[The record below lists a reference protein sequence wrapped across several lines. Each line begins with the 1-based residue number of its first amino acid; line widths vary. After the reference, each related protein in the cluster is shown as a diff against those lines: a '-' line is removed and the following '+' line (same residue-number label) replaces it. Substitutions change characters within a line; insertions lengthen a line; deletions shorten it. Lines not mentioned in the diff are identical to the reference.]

1 MRVTDYELYP
11 LPGKSQLLKLET
23 STGLVGWG
31 EPVVEGK
38 TESTAAAVETM
49 LEEYL
54 LGEDSLP
61 TEDHWETMY
70 RGGFYRGGP
79 VLMSAI
85 AGIDQ
90 ALWDIKG
97 KHFDAPIYELLG
109 GKARDRIK
117 LYRWTHGVPE
127 RITEDIA
134 TGVENGFRAFKM
146 NAVSEALG
154 RVDAP
159 ARVEDA
165 AERVEAA
172 RDAIGPDMDLAVDF
186 HGRVAKPMAK
196 RLLRALEPA
205 EPLFVEEPVLPEHS
219 DSFPDIATATTTP
232 LATGER
238 LFSRHDFKP
247 LLEAG
252 GVDVVQPDLSHAG
265 GITEV
270 KKIASLA
277 ESYDAAL
284 APHCPLGPVALASC
298 LQVDACAPNAMIQEQ
313 SILGG
318 GVPEYVDNPEVFE
331 RFDDGYLDLPEGPG
345 LGIEIDE
352 DRLGDQAGEPWSAP
366 VWRHTDGSIAEQ

>member
-49 LEEYL
+49 LSEYL
-54 LGEDSLP
+54 LGEDPLP
-61 TEDHWETMY
+61 TEDHWGTMY

-117 LYRWTHGVPE
+117 LYRWTHGAPE
-127 RITEDIA
+127 GIAEDIA

-146 NAVSEALG
+146 NAVDEALG

-165 AERVEAA
+165 AERVGAA
-172 RDAIGPDMDLAVDF
+172 RDAIDRDKDLAVDF

-196 RLLRALEPA
+196 HLLRALEPA

-219 DSFPDIATATTTP
+219 DSFPEIATATTTP

-284 APHCPLGPVALASC
+284 APHCPLGPIALASC
-298 LQVDACAPNAMIQEQ
+298 LQIDACAPNAMIQEQ
-313 SILGG
+313 SILRD

-331 RFDDGYLDLPEGPG
+331 RLDDGYLDFPEGPG
-345 LGIEIDE
+345 LGVEIDE
-352 DRLGDQAGEPWSAP
+352 DRLDDQAGEPWSAP